1 MPSRPYAPYA
11 APPPARWWRA
21 LLVFGLL
28 AGLLGMHALAP
39 VIATASPSPAHRVP
53 CGATPPGHQR
63 PVGDT
68 GHGHQWPV
76 GDTAHGHR
84 ASTGVTAQ
92 AHCPGAGD
100 CGGGHVHHADP
111 TCASAALDGPP
122 TPPALVPSPL
132 GPARPSHAAGGG
144 GPARQH
150 CGRAPP
156 SLAEL
161 QLLRI

>member
-11 APPPARWWRA
+11 APPPARRWRA
-21 LLVFGLL
+21 LLVLGLL

-39 VIATASPSPAHRVP
+39 VIATASPSPAHHVP
-53 CGATPPGHQR
+53 GGATPHGHQR
-63 PVGDT
+63 
-68 GHGHQWPV
+68 PV

-84 ASTGVTAQ
+84 ASTGVTAH

-122 TPPALVPSPL
+122 AAPALAPSPL
-132 GPARPSHAAGGG
+132 GPVRPSHAAGGG